1 MRSHVCKF
9 LYLSIV
15 QNSLLDLK
23 VIIHLHPIMPELQRE
38 GLNGMNLSKKKFDF
52 KSTYE
57 YILGLDEKIRFV
69 GIIND
74 LGRLVYGG
82 MRPGVISLE
91 NETESVKMY
100 MEFAL
105 ISKLHTDFDSK
116 LGEVLYSM
124 TVRKKIKMLSFP
136 VLDHLI
142 RLSLETDADHER
154 IIANIL
160 AYLKKI
166 QE

>member
-1 MRSHVCKF
+1 MRKIQYLQLKGIKHF
-9 LYLSIV
+9 L
-15 QNSLLDLK
+15 SLLQIVLETREVSKTWLINMIDK
-23 VIIHLHPIMPELQRE
+23 VTDYKQI
-38 GLNGMNLSKKKFDF
+38 
-52 KSTYE
+52 YE
-57 YILGLDEKIRFV
+57 SILTLDEKIRFV

-91 NETESVKMY
+91 SETESIKIY

-116 LGEVLYSM
+116 LGEVFYSL

-136 VLDHLI
+136 VSDHII
-142 RLSLETDADHER
+142 RISLERDADHEK
-154 IIANIL
+154 IANEIL
-160 AYLKKI
+160 ELLKPLDKNRY
-166 QE
+166 ETF